1 VSREV
6 YPRPAPS
13 PAAGFGCAAAFGLTG
28 AVVLAR
34 VRWSRR
40 LRTALGP
47 PPVGDGRGRLPQLWI

>member
-1 VSREV
+1 LR
-6 YPRPAPS
+6 RAKLTL
-13 PAAGFGCAAAFGLTG
+13 FGCAAAFGLTG